1 MNQSTMPSTT
11 TVPVAERRALRDRL
25 LAGDFPAV
33 AREVESALQRWQ
45 TEQSQAA
52 YWGLQDRLQS
62 LCNTRS
68 AFTLPLAEQWRAQ
81 SPDESMACLVHGLIA
96 TAEAT
101 RHRGQGSA
109 SSLDAAAWQVV
120 DQHFAVAR
128 ESLRQVWTLP
138 LMAGP
143 ATDALMQRELIRGHS
158 ETEALAQFDHLLTH
172 DAQFFAG
179 WNRRLA
185 QLEPRWGGSWPE
197 VEALLRRADTVLR
210 DPLMRDSLHARA
222 LWWRADHA
230 WRFEDEDAEALAL
243 IEQGLARPMGGWV
256 RSSLL
261 HLRSDIH
268 AHAEHHAEAVQALRE
283 AVAAQPDNPSL
294 YLMLGRRLEAAEQ
307 MPAAFEA
314 WAQGVEREGDD
325 AHECA
330 YKLGFHL
337 MHAQEEGQEAAQ
349 SDPQRAEAVLYAA
362 CATAPTRRDQAWCEL
377 ALGDLYRASDRLRDR
392 ARAEAAYQAAGE
404 GGLPQAWTSL
414 ARGLDDGVWGAA
426 DPVAATA
433 AYRQA
438 AEAGDNAARDLYARR
453 LLDGVGC
460 APDRVAALPMLRAA
474 GDEDHVEALLQ
485 LAATAWHAGQ
495 TGLAE
500 LWLWRAAAASDENEL
515 DATCLLVRGLVSGWF
530 GYTDRALARTLLNHA
545 TERASRYDHTVVML
559 WYAVLYPDVRK
570 DGDELAVI
578 RKQLRKIA
586 KDKTLPDLRRADA
599 QRQLAALPGKW
610 MHTLHLSRPES
621 ILMPSLPD
629 EGPQAAFAAAPGAG
643 AA

>member
-1 MNQSTMPSTT
+1 MNPTTMSSTT
-11 TVPVAERRALRDRL
+11 TVPVDERRALRDRL

-81 SPDESMACLVHGLIA
+81 SPDEPMAHLVHGLIA

-109 SSLDAAAWQVV
+109 SSLDATGWQAV
-120 DQHFAVAR
+120 DRHFAAAR
-128 ESLRQVWTLP
+128 ESLLQVWTLP

-158 ETEALAQFDHLLTH
+158 ETEALAQFDHLLAH

-261 HLRSDIH
+261 QLRSDIH
-268 AHAEHHAEAVQALRE
+268 AHVERHAEAVQALRE
-283 AVAAQPDNPSL
+283 AVAAQPDNPTL
-294 YLMLGRRLEAAEQ
+294 HLALGRRLEAAEQ

-330 YKLGFHL
+330 YQLGFHL
-337 MHAQEEGQEAAQ
+337 MHGLEGMPPD
-349 SDPQRAEAVLYAA
+349 SQRAESVLRAA
-362 CATAPTRRDQAWCEL
+362 CQTAPTRRDRAWCEL
-377 ALGDLYRASDRLRDR
+377 ALGDLYRVTTGFMDR

-414 ARGLDDGVWGAA
+414 ARGLDEGVWGTP

-460 APDRVAALPMLRAA
+460 APDRAAALPMLRAA

-500 LWLWRAAAASDENEL
+500 LWLWRAAAASDDNAL
-515 DATCLLVRGLVSGWF
+515 DATSLLVRGMVSGWF

-545 TERASRYDHTVVML
+545 IERASRYDHRVLML
-559 WYAVLYPDVRK
+559 GYALLYPDVRK

-586 KDKTLPDLRRADA
+586 KDKTLLDVYRADA
-599 QRQLAALPGKW
+599 RRQLAALPGKW
-610 MHTLHLSRPES
+610 THTLHLSRPDS
-621 ILMPSLPD
+621 IPMPSLPD

>member
-1 MNQSTMPSTT
+1 MNQSTMSSTT
-11 TVPVAERRALRDRL
+11 TGPVVERRALRDRL

-81 SPDESMACLVHGLIA
+81 SPDEPMAHLVHGLIA

-101 RHRGQGSA
+101 RHRGQGGV
-109 SSLDAAAWQVV
+109 SSLDAAAWQAV
-120 DQHFAVAR
+120 DQHFAAAR
-128 ESLRQVWTLP
+128 ESLLQVWTLP

-158 ETEALAQFDHLLTH
+158 ETEALAQFDHLLAH

-261 HLRSDIH
+261 QLRSDIH
-268 AHAEHHAEAVQALRE
+268 AHVERHAEAVQALRE

-294 YLMLGRRLEAAEQ
+294 YLVLGRRLETAEQ

-314 WAQGVEREGDD
+314 WAQGVELEGDD

-330 YKLGFHL
+330 YQLGFHL
-337 MHAQEEGQEAAQ
+337 MDGLEGVLP
-349 SDPQRAEAVLYAA
+349 DPHRAESVLQAA
-362 CATAPTRRDQAWCEL
+362 CQTAPTRRDRAWCAL
-377 ALGDLYRASDRLRDR
+377 ALGDLYRVTTGFLDRT
-392 ARAEAAYQAAGE
+392 RAEAAYQAAGE
-404 GGLPQAWTSL
+404 DGLPQAWTSL
-414 ARGLDDGVWGAA
+414 ARALDGGVWGTA

-460 APDRVAALPMLRAA
+460 APDRAAALPMLRAA
-474 GDEDHVEALLQ
+474 GDEDHVEALLH
-485 LAATAWHAGQ
+485 LAGAAWHAGQ

-545 TERASRYDHTVVML
+545 TERASRYDYTVLML

-570 DGDELAVI
+570 NGDELVVI

-586 KDKTLPDLRRADA
+586 KDKTLPA
-599 QRQLAALPGKW
+599 QRRTDAELQLAALPGKW
-610 MHTLHLSRPES
+610 MHTLHLSRPDS
-621 ILMPSLPD
+621 IPMPLLPD